1 VPLTLAS
8 LPAATHVP
16 AVRHFTRLFKR
27 LAAIG
32 FEHSSFILDS
42 WAVVRGAALAH
53 LEQTKQPGLA
63 NSIAFIDKL
72 VGVAAN
78 LPKPQP
84 RKEGEHDD
92 DEDDE
97 QQDLIAAEEPGEVK
111 VP

>member
-1 VPLTLAS
+1 M
-8 LPAATHVP
+8 
-16 AVRHFTRLFKR
+16 
-27 LAAIG
+27 
-32 FEHSSFILDS
+32 E
-42 WAVVRGAALAH
+42 
-53 LEQTKQPGLA
+53 QPGLA

-97 QQDLIAAEEPGEVK
+97 QQDLIAAEKPGEVK